1 MQVQDLI
8 ALLSETAAKNEY
20 RFENLRARIPLG
32 VFENGEIATA
42 HREEKP
48 DRYHFALCSGEERR
62 EFVLSLVLSLACLY
76 DEREASFLILS
87 PHTDYAALLR
97 LDGADISV
105 PYIRNAND
113 LKEALKT
120 VSELISMRALRIGY
134 PRLFIVCDGL
144 DEIEDAAYDDVTDPY
159 KLCLDT
165 VGNSVSEV
173 IAAVDLTK
181 SKFSGFPG
189 ALAGIG
195 NCIVTTKG
203 GGKADV
209 TQVGTDSSLGV
220 PREISYPVTDGIE
233 RTVNGLNELFRQVA
247 NE

>member
-113 LKEALKT
+113 LKEALK
-120 VSELISMRALRIGY
+120 
-134 PRLFIVCDGL
+134 L
-144 DEIEDAAYDDVTDPY
+144 DENSEVLLVSSEGDTDPDRFREITWEG
-159 KLCLDT
+159 LC
-165 VGNSVSEV
+165 
-173 IAAVDLTK
+173 
-181 SKFSGFPG
+181 
-189 ALAGIG
+189 
-195 NCIVTTKG
+195 
-203 GGKADV
+203 
-209 TQVGTDSSLGV
+209 GTDKE
-220 PREISYPVTDGIE
+220 P
-233 RTVNGLNELFRQVA
+233 FA
-247 NE
+247 NL